1 MLPDSG
7 RGSLARLRCCVR
19 AFRCA
24 VACALSFPV
33 FCLFAQTSAASVVE
47 LDKRYSGLRG
57 TYEDA
62 LEAARKG
69 DDARLDALYRAL
81 GDYPLK
87 SYIDYERL
95 LRRRHR
101 LGGEDAR
108 AFIAANSDSPLG
120 VRYLGHYLSSAG
132 AARRWDD
139 YLQAA
144 TSEPRSESLRCYYHL
159 AQLAQGQRTL
169 AFDGAA
175 RLWTKGRSADDACDP
190 LFSAWRKA
198 GKLDDEQVW
207 ERSLLAFDAR
217 QFGLLK
223 YVGSLATPALQ
234 GDLELLRRSYREPQ
248 RTWQLATQASDQRRA
263 DIVTAGLVRLS
274 RYDPARSLKYWQQA
288 EQEDFTARQ
297 REAINSAI
305 ALRGLLEREQATR
318 AWVDGQLGRWGND
331 RLTGLRLRWA
341 IEEQDWQ
348 GLLELSQSLSADGA
362 LDSTWRYWRARAL
375 EELGRT
381 EAANQLYGDI
391 ARERSYY
398 GFLSADRVGLPYSFN
413 EIPLQAS
420 AAAMALTTPGYAAAA
435 RVHELQVLGEA
446 RDAHAEWA
454 HALPRVDQEARR
466 QLAVFAAQAG
476 WHRFAIDAANASDSS
491 DAIALRFPLAYT
503 DVFRAPA
510 ARESV
515 PLSELMA
522 IARRE
527 SAFFPDARSPVGARG
542 LMQLMPATGLNVARR
557 KGLKLTTGDLYD
569 IEHNVTL
576 GSAYYRQLLERFDG
590 NRAVALAA
598 YNAGPNRVK
607 HWVGRGLP
615 LDAWIETIPYG
626 ETRDYVKA
634 VLAYSVVFDYRL
646 GEDASLLSA
655 AERLSSY

>member
-1 MLPDSG
+1 MLPDGG
-7 RGSLARLRCCVR
+7 RRSLARLRFFVR
-19 AFRCA
+19 SLSGAI
-24 VACALSFPV
+24 ACALSFPV
-33 FCLFAQTSAASVVE
+33 LCLLAQPSAASVVE

-57 TYEDA
+57 TYENA
-62 LEAARKG
+62 LEAARTG
-69 DDARLDALYRAL
+69 DDDRLNTLYPALS
-81 GDYPLK
+81 DYPLK
-87 SYIDYERL
+87 SYVDYERL
-95 LRRRHR
+95 LRQRHR

-108 AFIAANSDSPLG
+108 AFISANSDSPLG

-132 AARRWDD
+132 AARRWND

-144 TSEPRSESLRCYYHL
+144 TTEPRSESLRCYYHR
-159 AQLAQGQRTL
+159 AQLAQGQRAL

-175 RLWTKGRSADDACDP
+175 RLWANGRSVDDACDP
-190 LFSAWRKA
+190 LFRAWRTA

-207 ERSLLAFDAR
+207 KRSLLAFDAR
-217 QFGLLK
+217 QFGLLR
-223 YVGSLATPALQ
+223 YVASLATASLQ
-234 GDLELLRRSYREPQ
+234 DDLELLQRSYREPQ
-248 RTWQLATQASDQRRA
+248 RTWQFATQASDQRRA
-263 DIVTAGLVRLS
+263 DILTAGLVRLS

-288 EQEDFTARQ
+288 ALDDFTEPQ

-305 ALRGLLEREQATR
+305 ALRALLEREQGNR
-318 AWVDGQLGRWGND
+318 AWVDGQLGLWGND

-348 GLLELSQSLSADGA
+348 GLLELSQSLSAGGA
-362 LDSTWRYWRARAL
+362 VDSTWRYWRARAL
-375 EELGRT
+375 EELGHAD
-381 EAANQLYGDI
+381 AANQLYSDI

-413 EIPLQAS
+413 EVPLQGS
-420 AAAMALTTPGYAAAA
+420 AAVTALSNPGYEAAA
-435 RVHELQVLGEA
+435 RVHELQALGEA

-476 WHRFAIDAANASDSS
+476 WYRFAIDAANASDSS

-503 DVFRAPA
+503 EVFRAPA

-527 SAFFPDARSPVGARG
+527 SAFFPDARSSVGARG
-542 LMQLMPATGLNVARR
+542 LMQLMPATGLSVARR

-569 IEHNVTL
+569 VEHNVTL
-576 GSAYYRQLLERFDG
+576 GSAYYRQLLERFNG

-646 GEDASLLSA
+646 GEDASLLSG
-655 AERLSSY
+655 AERISSY